1 MPRALFNIDLNLS
14 KEYELWFA
22 DTTKIAI
29 IFLFVHTLQSIQ
41 DPNRVFLNDDFV
53 QALLF
58 TVVGYSFYHLV
69 WCKLVHF
76 VHDDNDDDGFI
87 SNIDFFNY

>member
-14 KEYELWFA
+14 KEYEVWIA

-29 IFLFVHTLQSIQ
+29 IFMFVHFLQTIQ
-41 DPNRVFLNDDFV
+41 DPQKIFLNDDFV

-58 TVVGYSFYHLV
+58 TVLGYSFYHLV

-76 VHDDNDDDGFI
+76 VHDDQDEQGFI
-87 SNIDFFNY
+87 SNLDLFY